1 MNLLKNTL
9 ISSEGGK
16 VIKLPANSQYKT
28 PSITFKG
35 IPLQAVHRILNAID
49 NAPGELR

>member
-1 MNLLKNTL
+1 MLKDTL

-28 PSITFKG
+28 PSITFRD
-35 IPLQAVHRILNAID
+35 IPLQAVHRFLDAVD
-49 NAPGELR
+49 NAPKLR